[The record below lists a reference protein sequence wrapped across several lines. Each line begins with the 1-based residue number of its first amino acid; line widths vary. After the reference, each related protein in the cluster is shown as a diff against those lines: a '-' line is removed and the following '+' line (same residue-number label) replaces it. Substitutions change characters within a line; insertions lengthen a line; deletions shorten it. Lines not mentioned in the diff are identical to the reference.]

1 MNTLFAL
8 MAEYETVNI
17 PLDRVCPLFGL
28 SAEEAA
34 KRAIRHQL
42 PVPAYRAGT
51 QKSPW
56 IVDAQALANYLD
68 TKMAEA
74 KDEWQRVRGRS
85 H

>member
-17 PLDRVCPLFGL
+17 PLDRVCQLFGM
-28 SAEEAA
+28 SPEEAA
-34 KRAIRHQL
+34 KRATRHQL

-56 IVDAQALANYLD
+56 IVDANALATYLD
-68 TKMAEA
+68 NKKSQA
-74 KDEWQRVRGRS
+74 KDEWQRVRGGPS
-85 H
+85 